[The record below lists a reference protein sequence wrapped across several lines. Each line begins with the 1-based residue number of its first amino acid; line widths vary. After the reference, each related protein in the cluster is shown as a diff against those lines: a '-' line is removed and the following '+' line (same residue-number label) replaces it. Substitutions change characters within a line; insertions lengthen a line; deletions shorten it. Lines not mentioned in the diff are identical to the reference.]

1 LPYIDKNHDFVE
13 AYTREKMPLVKY
25 RKAQGTYLA
34 WLDVSQVIDRIGA
47 KEKAAE
53 ASKTSEKPVTPG
65 MIVQKWLAENAKV
78 VVTPGAEYGTSGE
91 GHMRM
96 NLGTS
101 RKMIELALNNMASA
115 LTKL

>member
-1 LPYIDKNHDFVE
+1 
-13 AYTREKMPLVKY
+13 
-25 RKAQGTYLA
+25 
-34 WLDVSQVIDRIGA
+34 GA

-53 ASKTSEKPVTPG
+53 ASKTSPKPVTPE
-65 MIVQKWLAENAKV
+65 MIVQKWLAVNAKV
-78 VVTPGAEYGTSGE
+78 VMTPGAEYGTGGE

-115 LTKL
+115 LNKA